1 VRILIVDDD
10 HVSLLAMARPL
21 RKAGYD
27 VVEAMRAEQIVG
39 DAEDGRYDVIV
50 MSIFMPGMGG
60 ISAIE
65 RIHKKDPTCKIVAVT
80 AGYAN
85 MSAEN
90 VITAAK
96 KNRRCCRLLETR
108 RCKRLNGHGQRL
120 GCALIC
126 DV

>member
-1 VRILIVDDD
+1 MRILIVDDD

-27 VVEAMRAEQIVG
+27 VVEAMRAEQIVA

-65 RIHKKDPTCKIVAVT
+65 RIRKKDPTCKIVAVT
-80 AGYAN
+80 AGYAD
-85 MSAEN
+85 MPAEN
-90 VITAAK
+90 AIMAAK
-96 KNRRCCRLLETR
+96 KIGAVAGFS
-108 RCKRLNGHGQRL
+108 KPVDVS
-120 GCALIC
+120 ALMSMIKGWAAH
-126 DV
+126 